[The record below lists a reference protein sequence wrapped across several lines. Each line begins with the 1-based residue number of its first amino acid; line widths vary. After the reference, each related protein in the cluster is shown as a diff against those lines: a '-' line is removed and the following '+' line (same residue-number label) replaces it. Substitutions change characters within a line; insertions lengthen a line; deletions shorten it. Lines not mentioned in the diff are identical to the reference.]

1 MKLNKNL
8 ILVGNMASGKTIIG
22 RLLAKKLYLKFY
34 DSDLI
39 IEKKAKMKIFQIFEK
54 KGETVF
60 RNLEK
65 EIILNLLKKNNT
77 VISFGGGAF
86 LNKIIR
92 KNAQKRGLTIWLKQD
107 PKVLIDRIKKNNR
120 RPIASRLSENELKNL
135 IINRSKFFSKAKYEI
150 NCEGMEKNT
159 IVDKIIKELKL

>member
-22 RLLAKKLYLKFY
+22 RLLAQKLYLKFY

-150 NCEGMEKNT
+150 NCDGMEKNT